1 MVVCLSVCLP
11 VCLPVCA
18 GAETFMILG
27 WTILGYFLR
36 MWPECLWNH
45 SNPSVDSRKFR
56 SVLPY
61 FLSHCS
67 NYHSFDNDSI
77 TTWWRTNNLD
87 LIDGMITLAN
97 WVGTNIPR
105 PDSGEREGMLGPTMR
120 STTDQYQLTGYC
132 YDHDERHTGIFDE
145 IPSYLC
151 KCQRN
156 KLNWFASLLRVYI
169 EYMVQL
175 DTVWPIYHKSGDFP
189 LYNKDGPFNSV
200 FNCCRHCLCFHK
212 VLTQCAFR
220 IAEIIGKKW
229 KQGNEG
235 SGRGGG
241 WRISVAPSLTFGRE
255 TLEASWRW
263 RCAGGCGQHHLA
275 AAAAVALRKCC
286 CVSYWCGNVRTTND
300 VYDRA
305 TCIIFEGEKKR
316 KKRRRRRTGRRM
328 NGWEHQQDW
337 IIQTNNETG
346 GGGYGVGMNGRGWRE
361 GGRDACTTE
370 INRKL
375 DQNWIQE
382 RKNQKQRKW

>member
-235 SGRGGG
+235 SGGGG
-241 WRISVAPSLTFGRE
+241 LENFRGSIPDIWTGNVRSELT
-255 TLEASWRW
+255 
-263 RCAGGCGQHHLA
+263 
-275 AAAAVALRKCC
+275 VALRWRLW
-286 CVSYWCGNVRTTND
+286 SAPSSG
-300 VYDRA
+300 
-305 TCIIFEGEKKR
+305 
-316 KKRRRRRTGRRM
+316 RRRRRATKVLLRLVLMRKCKNNQRCIWQGHMYYIWGREEEEEEEEKEDRAKDEWVGTSAGL
-328 NGWEHQQDW
+328 NNTNQQWNRRWW
-337 IIQTNNETG
+337 IWCWDEWKGVEG
-346 GGGYGVGMNGRGWRE
+346 GG
-361 GGRDACTTE
+361 
-370 INRKL
+370 
-375 DQNWIQE
+375 
-382 RKNQKQRKW
+382 